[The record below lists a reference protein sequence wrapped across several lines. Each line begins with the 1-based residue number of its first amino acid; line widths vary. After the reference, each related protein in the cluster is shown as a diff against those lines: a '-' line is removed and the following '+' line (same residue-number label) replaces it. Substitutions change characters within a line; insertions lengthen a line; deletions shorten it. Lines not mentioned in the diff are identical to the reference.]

1 VLPFEVSGACVPPVV
16 AVFVS
21 ACPDFVTCV
30 RAGGWLAA
38 GALAGTGAVAGA
50 AEGTGSGTGG
60 MATTGAGAGIGGGG
74 GAVFTTTGAAANAVA
89 SPRTTGELGRL
100 IRALPDGDPGTSE

>member
-1 VLPFEVSGACVPPVV
+1 MSGACVPPVA

-21 ACPDFVTCV
+21 ACPDF
-30 RAGGWLAA
+30 AA
-38 GALAGTGAVAGA
+38 GVLAGDWPAAGSLAGTGAVAGA
-50 AEGTGSGTGG
+50 AEGIGSAIGG